1 MDGEESDERQRG
13 SSQLQAQGPQMD
25 QTVKELEERAW
36 VNFLS
41 RRLGAEGPEGMAEN
55 HSYSRRKSNSGEV
68 PFDGRQPSSGPDAA
82 SSMSDYEEG
91 SGRPS
96 GGRIGGSGSESAQNP
111 ADMPSASGRL
121 DMQHIRNVVLM
132 LVMINSERKSD
143 EEMTVRPSKMM
154 RSMQARVEE
163 RPERVASARV
173 EEAIET
179 LRDRGRS

>member
-1 MDGEESDERQRG
+1 
-13 SSQLQAQGPQMD
+13 
-25 QTVKELEERAW
+25 
-36 VNFLS
+36 
-41 RRLGAEGPEGMAEN
+41 
-55 HSYSRRKSNSGEV
+55 
-68 PFDGRQPSSGPDAA
+68 
-82 SSMSDYEEG
+82 MSDYEEG